1 LFYRD
6 PADMLMSVPVEIAG
20 STFTSGNPVA
30 LFELSYLLPGR
41 PRDYDVAP
49 DGKRFLVLKPQ
60 AADSRPQAPAT
71 LVVVLHWFEELK
83 ARVSGAR

>member
-1 LFYRD
+1 
-6 PADMLMSVPVEIAG
+6 
-20 STFTSGNPVA
+20 
-30 LFELSYLLPGR
+30 
-41 PRDYDVAP
+41 VAP